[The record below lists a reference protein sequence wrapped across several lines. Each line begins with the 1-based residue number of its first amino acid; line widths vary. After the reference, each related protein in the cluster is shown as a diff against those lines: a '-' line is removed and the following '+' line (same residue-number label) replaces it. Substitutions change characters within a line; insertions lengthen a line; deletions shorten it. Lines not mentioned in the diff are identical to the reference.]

1 MFGSK
6 AAPGAV
12 DLKFLIITPARSLR
26 NFSSKAALE
35 LIPKFASESVPQ
47 GCANFGIGTLA

>member
-1 MFGSK
+1 
-6 AAPGAV
+6 V
-12 DLKFLIITPARSLR
+12 DLKFLIITAARSFR
-26 NFSSKAALE
+26 NFNSKAALE

>member
-12 DLKFLIITPARSLR
+12 DLKFLIITAARSLR
-26 NFSSKAALE
+26 NFNSKAALE